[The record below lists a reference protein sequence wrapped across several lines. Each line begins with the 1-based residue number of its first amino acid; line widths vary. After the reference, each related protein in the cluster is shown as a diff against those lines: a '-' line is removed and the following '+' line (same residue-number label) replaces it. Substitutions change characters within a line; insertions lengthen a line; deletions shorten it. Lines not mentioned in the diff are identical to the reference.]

1 MLINLDHIKYYD
13 YITNATVT
21 MQVDSST
28 YQLADGDPGASGPT
42 TATFATGR

>member
-28 YQLADGDPGASGPT
+28 YQLANGDPSASGPAA
-42 TATFATGR
+42 ATFSAGR